1 FERTDRAD
9 EVDLRA
15 LAEWAKLYVF
25 DSKYINEVEESVGTP
40 SLFDSVYVNLW
51 QYDYFMDPEEK
62 MILALESTT
71 NMSAFFYEDV
81 DKKA

>member
-1 FERTDRAD
+1 MPKSD

-15 LAEWAKLYVF
+15 LAEWSKLYVF

-40 SLFDSVYVNLW
+40 SLFDSVYVNRW
-51 QYDYFMDPEEK
+51 KYDYFMDPEEK